1 MRQSFDLVDV
11 ILTRKQCLR
20 IQYYAN
26 NHDVF
31 LYFLTSILMPNTNG
45 VKPSHHWCGG

>member
-31 LYFLTSILMPNTNG
+31 LFFNKHIDAQ
-45 VKPSHHWCGG
+45 HEWC